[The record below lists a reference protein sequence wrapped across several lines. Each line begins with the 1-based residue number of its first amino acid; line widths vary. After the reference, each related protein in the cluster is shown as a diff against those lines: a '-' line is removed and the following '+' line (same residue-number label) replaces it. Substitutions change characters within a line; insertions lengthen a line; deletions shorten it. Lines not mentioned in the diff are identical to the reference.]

1 MLDDSIVVVLCRQ
14 FRRHSATEMT
24 DPADCARRCAACHC
38 QQWPDRNDRSP
49 HNDIHKSNVSRV
61 STAGAVPPHSPVRRT
76 WGKLR
81 ARATGVRKQTS
92 ERRNRGRRK
101 QHRTRPLANSMKS
114 RLSNDKTTSIPIGVV
129 DGSVDE
135 RQPHRG
141 SPAKT
146 SAIFRN
152 SNGRAVDAWCK
163 TPNAERNRQWF
174 AVSSSHD
181 SATIGS
187 RLRGGVP
194 TPPRPPLNRKHRQ
207 RRQTLWPHDRDREAN
222 RRDRDTRTSP
232 LVCSCR
238 S

>member
-1 MLDDSIVVVLCRQ
+1 MLDDSIVIVLCRQ

-24 DPADCARRCAACHC
+24 DPADCARLCAACHYPL
-38 QQWPDRNDRSP
+38 WPDRNDRSP

-61 STAGAVPPHSPVRRT
+61 STAGAAPPHSPVRRT

-81 ARATGVRKQTS
+81 AHATGVRKQTS

-101 QHRTRPLANSMKS
+101 QHRTPMPAETMKS
-114 RLSNDKTTSIPIGVV
+114 RLSNDKTPSIPIGVV
-129 DGSVDE
+129 DGSDDE
-135 RQPHRG
+135 RRSHRG

-181 SATIGS
+181 SAAIGS
-187 RLRGGVP
+187 RLCDDAP
-194 TPPRPPLNRKHRQ
+194 TPPRPPCPQQERRHEKWDAGDEKHR
-207 RRQTLWPHDRDREAN
+207 
-222 RRDRDTRTSP
+222 
-232 LVCSCR
+232 
-238 S
+238 